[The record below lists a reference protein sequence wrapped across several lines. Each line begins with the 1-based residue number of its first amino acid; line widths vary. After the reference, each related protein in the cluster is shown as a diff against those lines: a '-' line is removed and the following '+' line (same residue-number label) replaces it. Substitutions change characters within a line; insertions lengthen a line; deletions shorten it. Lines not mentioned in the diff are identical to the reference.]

1 MGHSEVLREVFS
13 ADLRNAGAAEDI
25 PDVSPLGWP
34 TDMLF
39 YHTGL
44 IRLLSSKEAGG
55 TAGVWQGCTCP
66 SPSPSV
72 HPALLAVGRVLRPLL
87 CPVLPTLTFITLS
100 GTVWPL
106 RGGTWSVRI

>member
-1 MGHSEVLREVFS
+1 MGLACSVFS

-44 IRLLSSKEAGG
+44 IRLLSSWEAG
-55 TAGVWQGCTCP
+55 AQPV
-66 SPSPSV
+66 V
-72 HPALLAVGRVLRPLL
+72 HPALLAAGRVLRPPL
-87 CPVLPTLTFITLS
+87 CPVLPTLTVITLS
-100 GTVWPL
+100 GTIWPL
-106 RGGTWSVRI
+106 RGGTRSVHI

>member
-1 MGHSEVLREVFS
+1 MGLACSVFS

-25 PDVSPLGWP
+25 PDFSPLGWP

-44 IRLLSSKEAGG
+44 IRLLSSWEAG
-55 TAGVWQGCTCP
+55 AQPVR
-66 SPSPSV
+66 SPSP
-72 HPALLAVGRVLRPLL
+72 AGAGRVLRTPL

-100 GTVWPL
+100 GTIWPL
-106 RGGTWSVRI
+106 RGGTRPVRI